1 MALTAQEL
9 LARMSAAAPERHG
22 DYVRVV
28 FPAMGTQNSLLYR
41 ALNAAAAENFRNAAL
56 LWLAEFEA
64 QFSRF
69 IPESLVGRLNAEAGN
84 GAWHEL
90 STTAQELFALC
101 DWFHWKT
108 GGIFDPTV
116 GTAARLWSAAF
127 GRPPTD
133 AEVAAALELVGWS
146 KVERTAGKARLP
158 RTGMLLDLGGIGK
171 EYAVDQVFALSQQ
184 HGISDVLI
192 DFGRDL
198 RVCGSP
204 PEGGDWRLGLEHPE
218 QPDNCWGGVALTN
231 AALCCSGDYRRG
243 RHLVD
248 PRSGRPATNGVHA
261 AWAIAPTCT
270 EAGILTTAV
279 CLLGLAGGEKLF
291 EQTPGAAGCIWSDQG
306 LFQTRRFQKYEIKN
320 IPISA

>member
-1 MALTAQEL
+1 MALTVHEL

-22 DYVRVV
+22 DYVRVA
-28 FPAMGTQNSLLYR
+28 FPALGTQNALLCR
-41 ALNAAAAENFRNAAL
+41 APHAAAAEAFRRAAL

-69 IPESLVGRLNAEAGN
+69 IPESLVGRLNATAGN
-84 GAWHEL
+84 GDWHTL
-90 STTAQELFALC
+90 PAAAQELFALC

-116 GTAARLWSAAF
+116 AAAARWWSATS
-127 GRPPTD
+127 GRAPTD
-133 AEVAAALELVGWS
+133 AELSATLELVGWA
-146 KVERTAGKARLP
+146 KVERAPGRARLP
-158 RTGMLLDLGGIGK
+158 RAGMQLDLGGIGK
-171 EYAVDQVFALSQQ
+171 EYAVDQVFALAQR
-184 HGISDVLI
+184 HGITDLLI

-198 RVCGSP
+198 RVCGRP
-204 PEGGDWRLGLEHPE
+204 PEGGDWRLGLEHPQ
-218 QPDNCWGGVALTN
+218 QPDACWGGVALTN

-248 PRSGRPATNGVHA
+248 PRTGRPAVNGVHA
-261 AWAIAPTCT
+261 VWAIAPTCT
-270 EAGILTTAV
+270 EAGILTTAA

-306 LFQTRRFQKYEIKN
+306 LFQSRRFQKYEIQN